1 MGNDSD
7 SQAYVVLFKDRH
19 VVVPVY
25 AGAGLRDVLD
35 GRGECGKKQREKS
48 TYVALTSSFAGT
60 GGMVEAMTSVACAGH
75 NVVASACAKSV
86 QYVMCRGVSAV
97 GELRAMGSRR
107 GCGCRVEVV
116 W

>member
-60 GGMVEAMTSVACAGH
+60 GGFSVCGGATTAGRDVSIF
-75 NVVASACAKSV
+75 NTPAFWPDSLRLLTEEPSIVAV
-86 QYVMCRGVSAV
+86 LGRGVNS
-97 GELRAMGSRR
+97 GST
-107 GCGCRVEVV
+107 GCAA
-116 W
+116 

>member
-1 MGNDSD
+1 M
-7 SQAYVVLFKDRH
+7 LFKDRH

-75 NVVASACAKSV
+75 KIEGRLAARNVQC
-86 QYVMCRGVSAV
+86 
-97 GELRAMGSRR
+97 
-107 GCGCRVEVV
+107 V
-116 W
+116 WLEKF